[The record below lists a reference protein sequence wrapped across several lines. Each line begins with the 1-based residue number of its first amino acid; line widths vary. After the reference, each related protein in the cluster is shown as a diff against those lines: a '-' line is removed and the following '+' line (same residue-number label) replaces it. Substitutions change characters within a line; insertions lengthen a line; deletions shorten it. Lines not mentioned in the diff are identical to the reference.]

1 MLVVLMKIDQSKGL
15 LSRSEH
21 DDQHWETSGWNVATS
36 QFTVI
41 RRWCIKS
48 PKMEMSNWVKLMI
61 SHFATDS
68 EFPTW
73 RFIDSCWV
81 YILLAECGQPAETHR
96 TARKIKQAM
105 YCYIWLPPI
114 QTIQTIPPLHWSA
127 TLVIVLWLCDGLG
140 EPTIGQ

>member
-1 MLVVLMKIDQSKGL
+1 
-15 LSRSEH
+15 
-21 DDQHWETSGWNVATS
+21 
-36 QFTVI
+36 
-41 RRWCIKS
+41 
-48 PKMEMSNWVKLMI
+48 MEMSNWVKLMI

-114 QTIQTIPPLHWSA
+114 QTIQTIPIIPKETAKEDPQVAKKNL
-127 TLVIVLWLCDGLG
+127 
-140 EPTIGQ
+140 